1 MNDHYR
7 FGSAF
12 VLGFKV
18 DGAEKLSTF
27 KRSAVRCDFC
37 KNWIAQE
44 REQCVLWKH
53 VKQSVFGIKVQ
64 YVEGEC

>member
-44 REQCVLWKH
+44 REQWKH
-53 VKQSVFGIKVQ
+53 VKQSVFGTKVQ

>member
-1 MNDHYR
+1 MNGHYR

-12 VLGFKV
+12 VRGFKA

-27 KRSAVRCDFC
+27 KGNAAKIELHRNVNSLYCESTF
-37 KNWIAQE
+37 
-44 REQCVLWKH
+44 

>member
-12 VLGFKV
+12 VRGFKA

-27 KRSAVRCDFC
+27 KGNAAKIELHRNVNSESTF
-37 KNWIAQE
+37 
-44 REQCVLWKH
+44 